1 MMNRQQIIYFFF
13 LGEKKS
19 KGRELLAIPIT
30 DKDIKFDDQV
40 MDSHQIKRKSRIG
53 EQKRMGRKGD
63 KEFEFS
69 FTQPRMGC
77 NR

>member
-1 MMNRQQIIYFFF
+1 MKRQQFFIF
-13 LGEKKS
+13 RRERS
-19 KGRELLAIPIT
+19 KGRELLAIPIK
-30 DKDIKFDDQV
+30 DKDLKFDDQV

-69 FTQPRMGC
+69 FTQPWMGC